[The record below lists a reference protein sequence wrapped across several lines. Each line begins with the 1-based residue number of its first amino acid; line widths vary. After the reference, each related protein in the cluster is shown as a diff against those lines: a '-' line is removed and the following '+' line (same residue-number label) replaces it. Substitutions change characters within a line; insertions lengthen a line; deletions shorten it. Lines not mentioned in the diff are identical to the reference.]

1 MKKYY
6 GFALLALCLSAS
18 LAWGKP
24 VPEWDSTRYIRVDE
38 VRKDMPAYCLT
49 VLEGE
54 KTEKFDMKVLSILK
68 NATPGRDMI
77 LVIGTDERFK
87 HIGSVH
93 GCSGSPVYIDGRMA
107 GALSAGW
114 DGALDPLYMVTP
126 IEYMLAVDRG
136 LDKTDTKTAS
146 SLQTMSC
153 VETSSPLDIHAIR
166 QKAEEMVEKSF
177 LSGTQLPLATN
188 LSARVCQKIS
198 DTFKSVGL
206 VALQAGADMGTS
218 SDTTIEPGGVLAL
231 PVCSGDIRMA
241 VIGTATEVVDGKV
254 YAFGHAF
261 TGMGAVELPMSA
273 GTVHTVIVTRD
284 ASFKLAS
291 AGPVVGT
298 LRFDRTSGVVGQI
311 GQMPALI
318 DLEIKVKRFDD
329 PQERTFQCKIAKDRQ
344 LTPLILRSAIMGAA
358 LNQGDLPP
366 EHNVRYRCDMTLEN
380 GYAIHFGDI
389 SSGASVMEPA
399 MNLFALT
406 AALMNNPFQSLPPR
420 KINLAID
427 IQPENRAAAL
437 WEARIFN
444 AVAKPGDTV
453 RMCVAVKEFRSEPK
467 EFWVD
472 VPIPSD
478 CPEGKYALQICG
490 IDAYQNFLLKTAP
503 QRFMVTDAKSL
514 LEGLEKVLNI
524 PGDRIYVCMPLTPS
538 GISIRNIELAD
549 LPPSKAALLTESK
562 RLLPTIPFQNF
573 IETSVGTGLVL
584 SGTAA
589 VELTIDKNP

>member
-1 MKKYY
+1 MKKYH
-6 GFALLALCLSAS
+6 GIALLILCLSAS
-18 LAWGKP
+18 LAGAGQAP
-24 VPEWDSTRYIRVDE
+24 QWDSKRYIRVDE

-54 KTEKFDMKVLSILK
+54 KTEKFDLKVLSILK
-68 NATPGRDMI
+68 NVMPGRDLI
-77 LVIGTDERFK
+77 LVVGTDERFK

-93 GCSGSPVYIDGRMA
+93 GCSGSPVYIDGRKA

-126 IEYMLAVDRG
+126 IEYMLAIDQ
-136 LDKTDTKTAS
+136 DSAQTNTKAAS

-153 VETSSPLDIHAIR
+153 VETSTPLDIHAIR

-177 LSGTQLPLATN
+177 PSGTQLPLATN

-198 DTFKSVGL
+198 DTFKPVGL
-206 VALQAGADMGTS
+206 VPLQAGADMGTS
-218 SDTTIEPGGVLAL
+218 SNAAIEPGGVLAL

-241 VIGTATEVVDGKV
+241 VVGTATEVVGDKV

-261 TGMGAVELPMSA
+261 TGTGAIELPMSA
-273 GTVHTVIVTRD
+273 GTVHTVVATRD

-291 AGPVVGT
+291 AGPIVGT
-298 LRFDRTSGVVGQI
+298 LRFDSAVGVIGQI
-311 GQMPALI
+311 GQTPALI
-318 DLEIKVKRFDD
+318 DLEVKVKRFDD
-329 PQERTFQCKIAKDRQ
+329 PQDKTFQCKIARNKV
-344 LTPLILRSAIMGAA
+344 LTPLILRAAIMGAA
-358 LNQGDLPP
+358 LNQGELPP
-366 EHNVRYRCDMTLEN
+366 EHTVRYHCDMTLEN
-380 GYAIHFGDI
+380 GYAMHFGDV
-389 SSGASVMEPA
+389 SSGASVQEPA

-420 KINLAID
+420 KINLTID
-427 IQPENRAAAL
+427 IQPENRAAVL
-437 WEARIFN
+437 WEARVSN
-444 AVAKPGDTV
+444 TVVKPGDTV
-453 RMCVAVKEFRSEPK
+453 RVCIAVKEFRSEPK
-467 EFWVD
+467 EFWVN
-472 VPIPSD
+472 VPIPSN

-490 IDAYQNFLLKTAP
+490 IEAYQNFLLKTAP

-514 LEGLEKVLNI
+514 LEGLEKILNI

-538 GISIRNIELAD
+538 GIAIRNTELAD

-562 RLLPTIPFQNF
+562 RLLPTIPFQKF
-573 IETSVGTGLVL
+573 IETSVPTGLVL
-584 SGTAA
+584 SGTAT

>member
-1 MKKYY
+1 MKKYH
-6 GFALLALCLSAS
+6 GFALSALCLFAS
-18 LAWGKP
+18 LAWAG
-24 VPEWDSTRYIRVDE
+24 ESLQWDSARYIRVDE

-54 KTEKFDMKVLSILK
+54 KTEKFDMKVLSILR
-68 NATPGRDMI
+68 NAAPGRDMI
-77 LVIGTDERFK
+77 LVVGTDERFK
-87 HIGSVH
+87 RIGSVH
-93 GCSGSPVYIDGRMA
+93 GCSGSPVFIDGRMA

-126 IEYMLAVDRG
+126 IEYMLAIDQ
-136 LDKTDTKTAS
+136 DSTQSNEKAAS

-153 VETSSPLDIHAIR
+153 VETSSPLNIKAIR
-166 QKAEEMVEKSF
+166 QKAEEMVEKTF
-177 LSGTQLPLATN
+177 LSGTQLPLTTN
-188 LSARVCQKIS
+188 LSARVCQEIS
-198 DTFKSVGL
+198 DTFKPAGL
-206 VALQAGADMGTS
+206 VPLQAGADLGTS
-218 SDTTIEPGGVLAL
+218 SDTTIEPGGVFAL

-241 VIGTATEVVDGKV
+241 VVGTATEVVGDKV
-254 YAFGHAF
+254 YAFGHSF
-261 TGMGAVELPMSA
+261 TGMGATELPISA
-273 GTVHTVIVTRD
+273 GTVHTVVATRD

-291 AGPVVGT
+291 AGPIVGT
-298 LRFDRTSGVVGQI
+298 LRLDRAFGVVGQI
-311 GQMPALI
+311 GQIPAMI
-318 DLEIKVKRFDD
+318 DLEVKVKRFDD
-329 PQERTFQCKIAKDRQ
+329 PQERTFHCKIARDRQ

-366 EHNVRYRCDMTLEN
+366 EHNVRYHCDMTLEN
-380 GYAIHFGDI
+380 GRAIRFDGL
-389 SSGASVMEPA
+389 SSQTSVQEPA
-399 MNLFALT
+399 INLFALT
-406 AALMNNPFQSLPPR
+406 AVLMNNPFQPLPPR

-427 IQPENRAAAL
+427 IQPENRTAAL
-437 WEARIFN
+437 WEARISN

-453 RMCVAVKEFRSEPK
+453 RVCVAVKEFRSEPK
-467 EFWVD
+467 EFWVA

-490 IDAYQNFLLKTAP
+490 VDAYQNFLLKTAP

-514 LEGLEKVLNI
+514 LEGLDKVLNI

-573 IETSVGTGLVL
+573 IETSVPTGLVL
-584 SGTAA
+584 SGAAA

>member
-1 MKKYY
+1 MKKYH
-6 GFALLALCLSAS
+6 GIALSALCLFAS
-18 LAWGKP
+18 LAGGKP
-24 VPEWDSTRYIRVDE
+24 APEWDSARYIRVDE
-38 VRKDMPAYCLT
+38 IRKEMPAYCLT

-54 KTEKFDMKVLSILK
+54 KTEKFKMKVLSILR
-68 NATPGRDMI
+68 NTAPGRDMI
-77 LVIGTDERFK
+77 LVVGTDERFK
-87 HIGSVH
+87 QIGSVH
-93 GCSGSPVYIDGRMA
+93 GCSGSPVFIDGKMA

-126 IEYMLAVDRG
+126 IEYMLAIDQ
-136 LDKTDTKTAS
+136 DSTETNTKALS
-146 SLQTMSC
+146 SLQTLSC
-153 VETSSPLDIHAIR
+153 VETSLPLNIKAIR
-166 QKAEEMVEKSF
+166 EKAEEMVEKTF
-177 LSGTQLPLATN
+177 LSGVQLPLTTN
-188 LSARVCQKIS
+188 LSARVCRKIS
-198 DTFKSVGL
+198 DTFKPAGL
-206 VALQAGADMGTS
+206 VPLQAGAALGTS

-241 VIGTATEVVDGKV
+241 VVGTATEVVGDKV
-254 YAFGHAF
+254 YAFGHPF
-261 TGMGAVELPMSA
+261 TGTGVTALPISA
-273 GTVHTVIVTRD
+273 GTVHTVVVTRD

-291 AGPVVGT
+291 AGPIVGT
-298 LRFDRTSGVVGQI
+298 LRFDRAAGVVGQI
-311 GQMPALI
+311 GQTPPLI
-318 DLEIKVKRFDD
+318 DLEVKVKRFDD
-329 PQERTFQCKIAKDRQ
+329 PRERTFQCKIARDRQ
-344 LTPLILRSAIMGAA
+344 LTPMILRSAIAGAA

-366 EHNVRYRCDMTLEN
+366 EHNVRYRCEMTLEN
-380 GYAIHFGDI
+380 GHAIRFDGF
-389 SSGASVMEPA
+389 SSQASVQEPA

-427 IQPENRAAAL
+427 IRPENRTAGL
-437 WEARIFN
+437 WEARISN

-467 EFWVD
+467 EFWIN
-472 VPIPSD
+472 VPIPSN

-490 IDAYQNFLLKTAP
+490 VDAYQNFLLKTAP

-538 GISIRNIELAD
+538 GISIRNTELAG

-573 IETSVGTGLVL
+573 IETSVGTGLIL
-584 SGTAA
+584 SGTAT
-589 VELTIDKNP
+589 VELTIDKNL